1 MIQLREGETV
11 MNKFRDWMRRFG
23 SGRYGTDQYNRFL
36 MLITLILMVVAIFVR
51 SWVLEGIIL
60 ALLIYGMYRTLSRN
74 TVQRAEENRKY
85 LEIMG
90 RIRGFFTGGMRQ
102 ARDRDHLYFRCPNCG
117 QKVRVPRNH
126 GHIEITCPKCRTR
139 FVKDTGAKRA

>member
-1 MIQLREGETV
+1 
-11 MNKFRDWMRRFG
+11 MNKFRDWMRRFS

-36 MLITLILMVVAIFVR
+36 MVITMILLIVSIFVR
-51 SWVLEGIIL
+51 SWVLEAIIL
-60 ALLIYGMYRTLSRN
+60 ALLIYTMYRTLSRN
-74 TVQRAEENRKY
+74 TMRRAEENRKY
-85 LEIMG
+85 LEITG
-90 RIRGFFTGGMRQ
+90 QIRGFFQGGMRQ